1 MDGTPLNK
9 SLVALQRCNSYDRD
23 HLKDKFD
30 ELCQAAGF
38 VVKPGAKILIKPNLV
53 SAGGGADHLGCSSP
67 EFVAAAAEWC
77 LDRGA
82 MVRVG
87 DSPAFG
93 TAMMVMRACG
103 IDKVLRPLDVQM
115 VNFTQTVKIMMPCG
129 IRVPIAAETLDCDI
143 LLNLPRVKAHGQLYV
158 SLAAKNYFGVVS
170 GWRKALHHA
179 VNGDIG
185 TRFESLLVELPALF
199 PASFSLLDGI
209 VAMHRTGPT
218 NGEAFPLGLIGA
230 SFDPFALDTSIL
242 AVIGADPGL
251 SQLWAEAFHRAMP
264 GSSLDG
270 IDFPLVKPEELQV
283 EGFVLPER
291 LTPVTFHPA
300 RMLVGACRRMAAGFS
315 KE

>member
-1 MDGTPLNK
+1 MDESFMNK
-9 SLVALQRCNSYDRD
+9 NSVALDSCDSYDRNS
-23 HLKDKFD
+23 LKDKFGN
-30 ELCQAAGF
+30 LCQAAGF
-38 VVKPGAKILIKPNLV
+38 AVKPGATILIKPNLV
-53 SAGGGADHLGCSSP
+53 SAGGGAEHLGCSSP

-77 LDRGA
+77 LDMGA
-82 MVRVG
+82 RVRVG

-93 TAMMVMRACG
+93 SAKMVMRVCG
-103 IDKVLRPLDVQM
+103 ISKAVSHLDVKM
-115 VNFTQTVKIMMPCG
+115 VNFSRTRQVMMPCG
-129 IRVPIAAETLDCDI
+129 IRVPVATEAFNCDV

-199 PASFSLLDGI
+199 PTSFSLLEGI
-209 VAMHRTGPT
+209 VAMHRDGPT

-230 SFDPFALDTSIL
+230 SFDPFALDTAIL
-242 AVIGADPGL
+242 AVVDADPRL
-251 SQLWAEAFHRAMP
+251 SQLWAEAYRRGMP
-264 GSSLDG
+264 GTSLDD
-270 IDFPLVKPEELQV
+270 INFPLMKPEELRV

-291 LTPVTFHPA
+291 LKPVTFHPA
-300 RMLVGACRRMAAGFS
+300 RMFVGACRRVAAGYA